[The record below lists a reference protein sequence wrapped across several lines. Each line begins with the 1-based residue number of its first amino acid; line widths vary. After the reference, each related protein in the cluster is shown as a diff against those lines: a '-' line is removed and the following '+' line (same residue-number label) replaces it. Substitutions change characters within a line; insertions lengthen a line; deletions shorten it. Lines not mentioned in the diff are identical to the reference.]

1 MLPFS
6 NEDDSMRIDTR
17 LIRVRRHSQRV
28 LIIHGR
34 KFVTD
39 LFLLDFGV
47 IDAHFGV
54 FDKQRAADV
63 DGWRLAGITYKFG
76 AR

>member
-1 MLPFS
+1 
-6 NEDDSMRIDTR
+6 
-17 LIRVRRHSQRV
+17 V
-28 LIIHGR
+28 LITHGR

-54 FDKQRAADV
+54 LDKQRAADV
-63 DGWRLAGITYKFG
+63 DGGRLAGVTCKF
-76 AR
+76 